1 MSFGE
6 FTGSSSEPAE
16 VASVMSL
23 PHSAATAG
31 DQQFDEASDSGS
43 AFPMKFMKAHKLQ
56 VYC

>member
-31 DQQFDEASDSGS
+31 DQQFDEASDSGM
-43 AFPMKFMKAHKLQ
+43 AVWMKFINSHKLQ